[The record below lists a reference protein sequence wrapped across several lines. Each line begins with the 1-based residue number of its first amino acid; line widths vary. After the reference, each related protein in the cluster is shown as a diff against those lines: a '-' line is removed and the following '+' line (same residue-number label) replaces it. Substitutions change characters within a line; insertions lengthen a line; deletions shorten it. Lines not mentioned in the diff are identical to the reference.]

1 MLSYRHAY
9 HAGNFADILK
19 HSVLIEMLNY
29 FIKKDKPFEYID
41 THAGAGLYDLSSTF
55 AVKNSEFQSGIEKLN
70 LNEFP
75 ELTEYFSVIRHF
87 NTDHTLGNYP
97 GSPAI
102 ARYYLRNQDRAWLF
116 EKHPTDY
123 AALNVLMKK
132 NRRIKVSP
140 DDGFKGLISLLPPHS
155 RRALILVDPSYEIKE
170 DYKHVFDYI
179 VKAHKRFSTGM
190 YAIWYPVVERNKVQ
204 SLEQKFKQSGIKNI
218 QLFELA
224 LSQDSSQRGM
234 SSSGMIVINPPWT
247 LFDKM
252 EKLLPK
258 FVETLSIKDEGFF
271 RCEILAHE

>member
-41 THAGAGLYDLSSTF
+41 THAGAGLYDLSGPF
-55 AVKNSEFQSGIEKLN
+55 AVKNSEFQNGIEKLN

-87 NTDHTLGNYP
+87 NTDNTLGNYP

-116 EKHPTDY
+116 EKHPTDH

-179 VKAHKRFSTGM
+179 VKAHKKFSTGM

-252 EKLLPK
+252 ERLLPK

-271 RCEILAHE
+271 RCEILSHE

>member
-41 THAGAGLYDLSSTF
+41 THAGAGLYDLSGPF
-55 AVKNSEFQSGIEKLN
+55 AAKNSEFQNGIEKLN

-87 NTDHTLGNYP
+87 NTDNTLGNYP

-179 VKAHKRFSTGM
+179 VKAHKKFSTGM

-252 EKLLPK
+252 ERLLPK

-271 RCEILAHE
+271 RCEILSHE

>member
-55 AVKNSEFQSGIEKLN
+55 AVKNSEFQNGIEKLN

-87 NTDHTLGNYP
+87 NTDHTLGSYP

-271 RCEILAHE
+271 RCKILAHE